1 MAEITFTCT
10 DEDEA
15 WIKTQAEELGI
26 DDIGMTVR
34 IIVRDARKRGVGFGI
49 VASGAGHANSSGWAD
64 RDMGAPLPRRNVSA
78 LAARFTENPPAE
90 DFDLSRVE
98 QAQEEADPVADILAE
113 GASAVDAMLHSAQTA
128 QPAVPD
134 TATSSYRSRA
144 AAYRGTT
151 AIPAPMDGRPGSR
164 TNVVAIGDL
173 ERLDPRSLAPRD
185 QVAQTN
191 LKRQLDGHF
200 GNLRRA

>member
-1 MAEITFTCT
+1 MPEISFTCT
-10 DEDEA
+10 AEDEA
-15 WIKTQAEELGI
+15 WIKAQAEELGI

-49 VASGAGHANSSGWAD
+49 VASGNPWRDALPVMAAGLHTPSRQWTKF
-64 RDMGAPLPRRNVSA
+64 APLA
-78 LAARFTENPPAE
+78 QEAARTEPQRAE
-90 DFDLSRVE
+90 DFELPAESGDE
-98 QAQEEADPVADILAE
+98 VADILAE
-113 GASAVDAMLHSAQTA
+113 GASAVDAMLHSAQA
-128 QPAVPD
+128 QSQAPELAPA
-134 TATSSYRSRA
+134 SSYRSRA

-151 AIPAPMDGRPGSR
+151 AIPQPMDGRPGSR